1 MARPFILNIPV
12 QDENFLSGEEKKKK
26 KLKKLVETNLGL
38 SQRTGPNAKNISAG
52 MAFGGWQIRGLR
64 AGKATPKDFFRNAI
78 GLCHL
83 PTCQSQINLLLSK
96 KLAIT
101 PLKVLVCPADR
112 YAADKMV
119 NTPELQVKG
128 DKQYIKRYLLWRTN
142 SISED
147 VFIVPLGVRLTQ
159 V

>member
-1 MARPFILNIPV
+1 MRTFYL
-12 QDENFLSGEEKKKK
+12 GRKKKKK

-83 PTCQSQINLLLSK
+83 PTCQS
-96 KLAIT
+96 
-101 PLKVLVCPADR
+101 
-112 YAADKMV
+112 
-119 NTPELQVKG
+119 
-128 DKQYIKRYLLWRTN
+128 
-142 SISED
+142 
-147 VFIVPLGVRLTQ
+147 
-159 V
+159 